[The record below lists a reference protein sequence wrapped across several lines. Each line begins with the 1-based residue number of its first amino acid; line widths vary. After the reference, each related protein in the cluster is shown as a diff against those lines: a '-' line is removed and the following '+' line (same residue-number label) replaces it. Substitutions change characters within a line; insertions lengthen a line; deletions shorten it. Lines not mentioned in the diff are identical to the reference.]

1 MEMNPAQGR
10 IASPQ
15 TFDAELKYCLRW
27 GGHLNGLTVQGE
39 HDNTL
44 LEVCVNTFF
53 RRTRIVANPSGES
66 ARESAVALG
75 VVRAAALSLCYALA
89 SSVN

>member
-15 TFDAELKYCLRW
+15 AFDAELKYCLRW
-27 GGHLNGLTVQGE
+27 GEHPNVLTGQGE

-53 RRTRIVANPSGES
+53 RRARIVANPPGERVRRS
-66 ARESAVALG
+66 AAAPG
-75 VVRAAALSLCYALA
+75 VVRAAAQSLCYALA
-89 SSVN
+89 SSVS